1 MAGFVYTKNIWGCKT
16 LFKLEICVW
25 TQVLL
30 WEVLV
35 ESGASLSEPAHTELF
50 ELSILL
56 SSVELLACE
65 PEWYLNTINGKC
77 CWGSPSTRLGA
88 GISWQSTSQCW
99 QTDSSS
105 IIKPLVRLNIASF
118 CSALN
123 IRQQTLYSL
132 RVLDLW
138 PVVTLALA
146 SELLHWSCV

>member
-1 MAGFVYTKNIWGCKT
+1 MAGFVYAKSIWGCET

-25 TQVLL
+25 TQVLF

-35 ESGASLSEPAHTELF
+35 ESGASLSEPAHTELC

-56 SSVELLACE
+56 SSVELLACG
-65 PEWYLNTINGKC
+65 PDWYLSTINGKC
-77 CWGSPSTRLGA
+77 CRGSPSARLGA
-88 GISWQSTSQCW
+88 GIAWQPTSQCW

-105 IIKPLVRLNIASF
+105 IIKPLVRLNTVKF
-118 CSALN
+118 CSVLN

-132 RVLDLW
+132 CVLDLW

-146 SELLHWSCV
+146 TELVH